1 MDNISELIERLSNDE
16 DAVKKMAVFKLQSN
30 IGDPSFAERFI
41 AQGGLSKLRE
51 LALTASGNTL
61 AYSLTSFSRLLEL
74 DKGWDYV
81 NAELISRVV
90 ELIVT
95 HPLVNILRGA
105 MSILVSIVSHPH
117 ITSTRGSYTGPFGFR
132 ALKPAIGAHPQFL
145 EMLVSRLSSAD
156 HALCANSLQLIN
168 SLMRDAITNDADNEW
183 PRFIKRLQDL
193 GVIKAVFV
201 LMQSSALQDLAHPLL
216 EFQALTKVLLRRWRD
231 VKVDLEAKEHRI
243 ALKGLYLASVPEK
256 PSDPSSTKK
265 KHNPEKWRRLGFE
278 TESPAWEFGEV
289 GFLGMMD
296 LTDFVRKDEDGF
308 RKVLLEQNAK
318 TLDLRCPV
326 ARASITVT
334 LILYHQFQVDRSDLD
349 DAKTYAVLE
358 SRTNYERAFRP
369 LLLQWSRLHTAGL
382 QAFLRLWTET
392 GASAEDFDKVAELVR
407 VLIYHVVG
415 QAPRTKEVQ
424 EVEEELTLFEYL
436 RLRDLQMEILEQSYE
451 SAWGNHLKQVREELK
466 SEAFQFVKEQRI
478 RCLLHG
484 AWFPVTVAPRTEN
497 GTTQQKEQKKTQ
509 AHSTAWRYV
518 RLSHN
523 RRYLHYCD
531 YEMET
536 AYEPKLEEL
545 PEKIDLSIVSSVV
558 SNVVPASIVSNSS
571 TNTLTQVSKLGSTK
585 ITIHGYPP
593 HDSPDRKHAREVVL
607 LTLHPQTHSVA
618 SEWLDGLLML
628 LNQQPITSE
637 TSKLINLVTNYGL
650 KIRLLNV
657 RYTDDFHTNPPDLP
671 SREGVDDDYY
681 YSLFV

>member
-1 MDNISELIERLSNDE
+1 
-16 DAVKKMAVFKLQSN
+16 
-30 IGDPSFAERFI
+30 
-41 AQGGLSKLRE
+41 
-51 LALTASGNTL
+51 
-61 AYSLTSFSRLLEL
+61 
-74 DKGWDYV
+74 
-81 NAELISRVV
+81 
-90 ELIVT
+90 
-95 HPLVNILRGA
+95 
-105 MSILVSIVSHPH
+105 
-117 ITSTRGSYTGPFGFR
+117 
-132 ALKPAIGAHPQFL
+132 
-145 EMLVSRLSSAD
+145 
-156 HALCANSLQLIN
+156 
-168 SLMRDAITNDADNEW
+168 
-183 PRFIKRLQDL
+183 
-193 GVIKAVFV
+193 
-201 LMQSSALQDLAHPLL
+201 
-216 EFQALTKVLLRRWRD
+216 
-231 VKVDLEAKEHRI
+231 
-243 ALKGLYLASVPEK
+243 
-256 PSDPSSTKK
+256 
-265 KHNPEKWRRLGFE
+265 
-278 TESPAWEFGEV
+278 
-289 GFLGMMD
+289 
-296 LTDFVRKDEDGF
+296 
-308 RKVLLEQNAK
+308 
-318 TLDLRCPV
+318 
-326 ARASITVT
+326 
-334 LILYHQFQVDRSDLD
+334 
-349 DAKTYAVLE
+349 
-358 SRTNYERAFRP
+358 
-369 LLLQWSRLHTAGL
+369 
-382 QAFLRLWTET
+382 
-392 GASAEDFDKVAELVR
+392 
-407 VLIYHVVG
+407 
-415 QAPRTKEVQ
+415 VQ

-545 PEKIDLSIVSSVV
+545 PEKSKLCIFLWSPESLLICFFLQIVDLSIVSSVV

-571 TNTLTQVSKLGSTK
+571 TNTLTQASKLGSTK